1 MKINWYLQKNGKEI
15 EIKEVEKKV
24 KEELKN
30 EGYKAKDVQDVK
42 IYFNADEGI
51 AYYTALFTEMRS
63 KSGKIVLF

>member
-1 MKINWYLQKNGKEI
+1 MN
-15 EIKEVEKKV
+15 KV
-24 KEELKN
+24 KEKLKN
-30 EGYKAKDVQDVK
+30 EGYKTKDVQDVK